1 MTNPTK
7 TKPDADTP
15 ANFDSIVD
23 DLAALRR
30 DIAALTSQMTSG
42 AHKGANGA
50 AASVLDRLG
59 GQANHLYD
67 SVVYDS
73 VAGRGDRATKAVAR
87 QIEEQPL
94 MSLLIAFGV
103 GIAASRLLSR

>member
-15 ANFDSIVD
+15 ANFESIVD
-23 DLAALRR
+23 DLATLRR

-50 AASVLDRLG
+50 AAGVLDRLG

-67 SVVYDS
+67 SV
-73 VAGRGDRATKAVAR
+73 AGQGDRATKAIAR